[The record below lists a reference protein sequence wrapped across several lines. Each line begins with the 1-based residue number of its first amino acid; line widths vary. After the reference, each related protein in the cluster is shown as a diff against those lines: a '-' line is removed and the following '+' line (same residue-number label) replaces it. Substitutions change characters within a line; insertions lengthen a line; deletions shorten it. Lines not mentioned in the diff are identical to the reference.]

1 MGDPPEEA
9 YGRVTD
15 PQRYAL
21 LHDAARALLDRL
33 EREHD
38 VERAEGLDLDPEL
51 AGQPFAASLVRLT
64 PRDRAAAPLT
74 VLLTSFPGVHVR
86 LGRWYHDALPHC
98 GCDACDE
105 DGDQLAEDLLQLA
118 EAAVTGRFTEELT
131 GGDHPELRFSLA
143 FDGGGSSGTT
153 PLDRGRAAA
162 LGPPAELLW
171 RPWPAR
177 ER

>member
-1 MGDPPEEA
+1 MDDPPEEA

-38 VERAEGLDLDPEL
+38 VVRAEGLDLDPEL

-74 VLLTSFPGVHVR
+74 VVLTCFPGVLVR
-86 LGRWYHDALPHC
+86 LGRWHTEAFPHC

-105 DGDQLAEDLLQLA
+105 PVDDVAEDLLQLA
-118 EAAVTGRFTEELT
+118 KAAVTGRFTEELT
-131 GGDHPELRFSLA
+131 GGDHPELRSWLSS
-143 FDGGGSSGTT
+143 DGGHQSGSAR
-153 PLDRGRAAA
+153 LDPERAAA